1 MQYPLPVLR
10 NTFYCCCQF
19 YDFHSMLWSKIGYLR
34 FAYFILDFDCGNRQ
48 LDRFLLYYIGFACRC
63 SLIIQLFW
71 LLYVML
77 FYFRMQCI
85 QAANVPV
92 VRRPDRKDLLGYLN
106 GEINSSASIDK
117 SVPLEI
123 SLQRPMQCN
132 NSFVNSFYFLIITV
146 LFLDLDFSVGT
157 TLWECVCVQCA

>member
-1 MQYPLPVLR
+1 M
-10 NTFYCCCQF
+10 
-19 YDFHSMLWSKIGYLR
+19 R
-34 FAYFILDFDCGNRQ
+34 FAYFYFILDFDCRKQ
-48 LDRFLLYYIGFACRC
+48 LLNYIGFACRC

-71 LLYVML
+71 LLYVIIFIFL
-77 FYFRMQCI
+77 MQWF

-92 VRRPDRKDLLGYLN
+92 VRRPDRKDLLAYLN

-132 NSFVNSFYFLIITV
+132 DSFANSFYFLIINMFCYWIWILVWV
-146 LFLDLDFSVGT
+146 LL
-157 TLWECVCVQCA
+157 CVCVCLDSLCIFSGNLLLYICF